1 MANPRKNFSSLYT
14 DSLELMRICGLTALQ
29 WMKWQHRT
37 AIVELFKKYN
47 HGKGKVS
54 KRYIIEKLS
63 AITKGEY
70 AIALKNLID
79 YVEIA

>member
-14 DSLELMRICGLTALQ
+14 DSLELMRICGLTAPK
-29 WMKWQHRT
+29 WMKWQYRT
-37 AIVELFKKYN
+37 DIVELFKKYN

-54 KRYIIEKLS
+54 KKHIIEKLT
-63 AITKGEY
+63 AIPKGEY
-70 AIALKNLID
+70 AMALKNLID

>member
-14 DSLELMRICGLTALQ
+14 DSLELMRICGITAPK

-37 AIVELFKKYN
+37 DIVELFKKYN

-54 KRYIIEKLS
+54 KSYVIEKLS
-63 AITKGEY
+63 AIPKGEY
-70 AIALKNLID
+70 VIALKNLID